1 MPKFRYLLKN
11 KNFVFYSIGQS
22 FSQFAD
28 RLVQIVLIGFV
39 YKRWPGST
47 VQLAKIFFFTAI
59 PAFIISPIAGVYIDR
74 WNKKYVMIASDMFR
88 AIMVLTV
95 PIFFIY
101 NQNIVP
107 IYIIIFLIFSSACFF
122 LPARLAIIPELVS
135 KEDILIA
142 NSAGSITWI
151 LSGIAGFSLG
161 GFLAEWLGIKN
172 SFYLN
177 SAIYSLSAISFL
189 FLVYLSRKN
198 INAVEKISNTLKEK
212 ISAKSFIHDFKEGM
226 ITVFF
231 DKQIRFVAST
241 FFLLFS
247 MVGALYVVGI
257 VFIQET
263 FNSMTKYIGLYSIC
277 IFAGLLTV
285 SYLYGKVG
293 HKLPRAKTI
302 LISVIFVGICI
313 DIFTIILSTTKSF
326 FLGGITAFLIGF
338 FVAPIYVTA
347 NTIIHESIESRMS
360 GRIFS
365 YIGIIMNLGFLVF
378 MLGSSVLAE
387 YIGKFWIL
395 IACGTGFALFGVIG
409 LIAGFDRKLS
419 LSS

>member
-11 KNFVFYSIGQS
+11 KSFVLYSVGQS

-88 AIMVLTV
+88 AIMILTV
-95 PIFFIY
+95 PVFFIN

-107 IYIIIFLIFSSACFF
+107 IYMVIFLIFSSACFF

-151 LSGIAGFSLG
+151 LSGIAGFSIG
-161 GFLAEWLGIKN
+161 GFLAEWLGIQR
-172 SFYLN
+172 SFYFN
-177 SAIYSLSAISFL
+177 SVVYLLSAISFL
-189 FLVYLSRKN
+189 LLVYFSRKS
-198 INAVEKISNTLKEK
+198 IIEIDKKERIKPEK
-212 ISAKSFIHDFKEGM
+212 ISAKSFIHDFKEGVVKM
-226 ITVFF
+226 FA
-231 DKQIRFVAST
+231 DKNIKFVMYT

-263 FNSMTKYIGLYSIC
+263 LESMTKYIGLYSIC
-277 IFAGLLTV
+277 IFAGLLMV
-285 SYLYGKVG
+285 SYLYGKIG

-302 LISVIFVGICI
+302 LISIILVGICI
-313 DIFTIILSTTKSF
+313 DIFTIGLNTTKSF
-326 FLGGITAFLIGF
+326 FLGGVTAFLIGF

-347 NTIIHESIESRMS
+347 NTIIHESIENRIS
-360 GRIFS
+360 GRVFS
-365 YIGIIMNLGFLVF
+365 SIGIIMNLGFLIF
-378 MLGSSVLAE
+378 MLGSSILAE
-387 YIGKFWIL
+387 YIGKFWVL
-395 IACGTGFALFGVIG
+395 IICGTGFSLFGVIG
-409 LIAGFDRKLS
+409 LLARFDRKFT

>member
-11 KNFVFYSIGQS
+11 KSFVLYSVGQS

-88 AIMVLTV
+88 AIMILTV
-95 PIFFIY
+95 PVFFIN

-107 IYIIIFLIFSSACFF
+107 IYMVIFLIFSSACFF

-151 LSGIAGFSLG
+151 LSGIAGFSIG
-161 GFLAEWLGIKN
+161 GFLAEWLGIQR
-172 SFYLN
+172 SFYFN
-177 SAIYSLSAISFL
+177 SVVYLLSAISFL
-189 FLVYLSRKN
+189 LLVYFSRKS
-198 INAVEKISNTLKEK
+198 IIEIDKKERIKPEK
-212 ISAKSFIHDFKEGM
+212 ISAKSFIHDFKEGVVKM
-226 ITVFF
+226 FA
-231 DKQIRFVAST
+231 DKNIKFVMYT

-263 FNSMTKYIGLYSIC
+263 LESMTKYIGLYSIC
-277 IFAGLLTV
+277 IFAGLLMV
-285 SYLYGKVG
+285 SYLYGKIG

-302 LISVIFVGICI
+302 LISIILVGICI
-313 DIFTIILSTTKSF
+313 DIFTIGLNTTKSF
-326 FLGGITAFLIGF
+326 FLGGVTAFLIGF

-347 NTIIHESIESRMS
+347 NTIINESIENRIS
-360 GRIFS
+360 GRVFS
-365 YIGIIMNLGFLVF
+365 SIGIIMNLGFLIF
-378 MLGSSVLAE
+378 MLGSSILAE
-387 YIGKFWIL
+387 YIGKFWVL
-395 IACGTGFALFGVIG
+395 IICGTGFSLFGVIG
-409 LIAGFDRKLS
+409 LLARFDRKFT